1 MSDRH
6 DTDME
11 LTPAQRNARD
21 AVRGLSRPAAD
32 PEFRR
37 RLKADFTAGAL
48 RPQDRPA
55 AGGGN
60 VLRLFGPVL
69 AAAAMIAVA
78 VLGLSTHAGPELAGL
93 HGEGRVL
100 IDGVVMADAGMLSS
114 RLRPGARLELEGDVS
129 VDLLYPDA
137 FLWRLAPGTVFT
149 LPEPPGRWLNRRLH
163 AYVETGEAS
172 VRTGAAFAGNTLVVG
187 TDEGDA
193 VVTGTMV
200 DVFRNG
206 DVTCIC
212 LLDGHCRVVADGRDL
227 GALEPGTR
235 WVLPRD
241 GGEPQ
246 RLDIAGP
253 HRDQMLGLDH
263 DHTLPRR

>member
-1 MSDRH
+1 MNDRH
-6 DTDME
+6 DTN
-11 LTPAQRNARD
+11 LTPAQRAAGD

-37 RLKADFTAGAL
+37 RLKADFVGGAL
-48 RPQDRPA
+48 RSRERPA
-55 AGGGN
+55 AGGG

-69 AAAAMIAVA
+69 AAAALIAVA
-78 VLGLSTHAGPELAGL
+78 VIGLGTRPGPELAGWQ
-93 HGEGRVL
+93 GDGRVL
-100 IDGVVMADAGMLSS
+100 MDGAAMTDADALASH
-114 RLRPGARLELEGDVS
+114 LRPGARLELEGDVS
-129 VDLLYPDA
+129 VDVLYPGS
-137 FLWRLAPGTVFT
+137 FLWRLAPGTVMT
-149 LPEPPGRWLNRRLH
+149 LPEAPGRWLDRRLL
-163 AYVETGEAS
+163 ARLETGEAS
-172 VRTGAAFAGNTLVVG
+172 VRTGPAFAGNTLVVG

-193 VVTGTMV
+193 VITGTMV
-200 DVFRNG
+200 DVFRNA

-241 GGEPQ
+241 GGEPS

-253 HRDQMLGLDH
+253 HRDHMQALDH
-263 DHTLPRR
+263 DHGPLRD